1 MQRLNFGNKFGV
13 LCGVGLGVT
22 PRVSPGSITLSRF
35 FLHAASFQKFGTV
48 GRFLQRPD
56 PRRPVSRRL
65 SPVILGDTK
74 AVEEGRGRAA
84 LEGGEAT
91 FTSRM
96 FLSSS
101 SPCQLEFGA
110 PRNYFE
116 EEERQCMGHQDILVS
131 IWVSPPLRIRGSFNM
146 SI

>member
-1 MQRLNFGNKFGV
+1 MQRLNCGNKFGV
-13 LCGVGLGVT
+13 PCGVGLGVT
-22 PRVSPGSITLSRF
+22 PWVSPGSITLSKF

-65 SPVILGDTK
+65 SPSRTRGHQG
-74 AVEEGRGRAA
+74 GRGGKRK
-84 LEGGEAT
+84 GRPRGWGAT
-91 FTSRM
+91 FASRM

-116 EEERQCMGHQDILVS
+116 EGERQRLGPQDILVS
-131 IWVSPPLRIRGSFNM
+131 IWMSPPLCI
-146 SI
+146 